1 MELNLFELFVAFYIG
16 GVITAMAVIYY
27 PSYKIIKELDRH
39 NIVVRSPI
47 ISFLVALVIFFITF
61 PFFAWILIF
70 DDKVNKFINGFVKGV
85 LGINGRR

>member
-27 PSYKIIKELDRH
+27 PSYKIIKELDGN
-39 NIVVRSPI
+39 NIVVKNPI
-47 ISFLVALVIFFITF
+47 VSFLVTFVIFFIMF
-61 PFFAWILIF
+61 PFVAWILIF
-70 DDKVNKFINGFVKGV
+70 DDKVDRFINGFVKGV